1 MNSAYNVIIRP
12 VVSER
17 SFDLMSQNKYTFE
30 VAKQAPKEEIAAAV
44 EKLFGVHVLK
54 VNTINVKPKTKRVRY
69 VAGQTRSWKKAIV
82 TVAEGDSIELF
93 AQRFQRRVMRQSR
106 PPSMTCGRSLRRVE
120 GHAAPVIRRH
130 LAEATRRLSRHMPE
144 RVGLIP

>member
-17 SFDLMSQNKYTFE
+17 SFDLMSKNKYTFE

-93 AQRFQRRVMRQSR
+93 AQQS
-106 PPSMTCGRSLRRVE
+106 
-120 GHAAPVIRRH
+120 
-130 LAEATRRLSRHMPE
+130 AE
-144 RVGLIP
+144 

>member
-17 SFDLMSQNKYTFE
+17 SFDLMSRNKYTFE

-82 TVAEGDSIELF
+82 TVAGGDSIELF
-93 AQRFQRRVMRQSR
+93 AQQS
-106 PPSMTCGRSLRRVE
+106 
-120 GHAAPVIRRH
+120 
-130 LAEATRRLSRHMPE
+130 AE
-144 RVGLIP
+144 

>member
-1 MNSAYNVIIRP
+1 MNSAYNVILRP
-12 VVSER
+12 IVSER
-17 SFDLMSQNKYTFE
+17 SFDLMGQNKYTFE

-82 TVAEGDSIELF
+82 TLAEGDSIELF
-93 AQRFQRRVMRQSR
+93 AQQS
-106 PPSMTCGRSLRRVE
+106 
-120 GHAAPVIRRH
+120 
-130 LAEATRRLSRHMPE
+130 AE
-144 RVGLIP
+144 

>member
-44 EKLFGVHVLK
+44 EKLFGVQVLK

-93 AQRFQRRVMRQSR
+93 AQQS
-106 PPSMTCGRSLRRVE
+106 
-120 GHAAPVIRRH
+120 
-130 LAEATRRLSRHMPE
+130 AE
-144 RVGLIP
+144 

>member
-12 VVSER
+12 IVSER
-17 SFDLMSQNKYTFE
+17 SFDLMGQNKYTFE
-30 VAKQAPKEEIAAAV
+30 VAKQAPKKEIAAAV

-82 TVAEGDSIELF
+82 TLAEGDSIELF
-93 AQRFQRRVMRQSR
+93 AQQS
-106 PPSMTCGRSLRRVE
+106 
-120 GHAAPVIRRH
+120 
-130 LAEATRRLSRHMPE
+130 AE
-144 RVGLIP
+144 

>member
-82 TVAEGDSIELF
+82 TLAEGDSIELF
-93 AQRFQRRVMRQSR
+93 AQQS
-106 PPSMTCGRSLRRVE
+106 
-120 GHAAPVIRRH
+120 
-130 LAEATRRLSRHMPE
+130 AE
-144 RVGLIP
+144 